1 MTAEPMRLMTMRVT
15 VIRDGHVIE
24 ERPEVEITSSTKPD
38 PYEITSAW
46 PPCRCPRH
54 REGAD

>member
-15 VIRDGHVIE
+15 RIRDGKVIE
-24 ERPEVEITSSTKPD
+24 ERPEVEITSSSKLDPD
-38 PYEITSAW
+38 LTSAW

-54 REGAD
+54 RDLT